1 MEPAKPILPVRHQ
14 TSTFGTTE
22 LNFCVRDG
30 NRCGLSVIFTGMV
43 KSCLSTVPSKLH
55 RIFFSINFVSFLDCL
70 SWIFL

>member
-55 RIFFSINFVSFLDCL
+55 RIFFLINFVFLLDFL